1 MEKLKSLKE
10 KKEWEKKESISF
22 SLPLGM
28 IRKLK
33 ESAAKYELNHSD
45 IAEQALSEF
54 FNRLGAEKDLESYVE
69 SQQEAYQTG
78 VVVP

>member
-1 MEKLKSLKE
+1 MEKLKFLKE
-10 KKEWEKKESISF
+10 KKELEKKESISF

-28 IRKLK
+28 IRELK
-33 ESAAKYELNHSD
+33 KSAAKYGLNHSD

-54 FNRLGAEKDLESYVE
+54 FIRLDAENDLESYVE

-78 VVVP
+78 AVVP

>member
-28 IRKLK
+28 IRELK
-33 ESAAKYELNHSD
+33 KSAEKYGLNHSD
-45 IAEQALSEF
+45 IVEQALSEF
-54 FNRLGAEKDLESYVE
+54 FPLLGAENDLESYAE

-78 VVVP
+78 VIVP